1 MKSAIFAL
9 ALLHPPTEVP
19 DGWTVKQW
27 NQFVASAKLG
37 KVILEQK
44 DIQSYDATH
53 AELTLTEDGS
63 KKMRANRIPFGGKVF
78 VITLGERRLLG
89 GMFLEIS
96 SERPLRFP
104 VGYWMDGGPQV
115 ILRLRPQHS
124 VHNDTKVPEE
134 FLPELHRQFS
144 N

>member
-9 ALLHPPTEVP
+9 ALLHSPTEVP
-19 DGWTVKQW
+19 DGWTAKQW

-44 DIQSYDATH
+44 DVQSYDAAH
-53 AELTLTEDGS
+53 GELTLTEQGS
-63 KKMRANRIPFGGKVF
+63 KKIRDNRIPFNGKAF

-89 GMFLEIS
+89 GMFLEIP
-96 SERPLRFP
+96 SERPIRFP

-124 VHNDTKVPEE
+124 HHNDTKVTED
-134 FLPELHRQFS
+134 FLPELHRQFPH
-144 N
+144 